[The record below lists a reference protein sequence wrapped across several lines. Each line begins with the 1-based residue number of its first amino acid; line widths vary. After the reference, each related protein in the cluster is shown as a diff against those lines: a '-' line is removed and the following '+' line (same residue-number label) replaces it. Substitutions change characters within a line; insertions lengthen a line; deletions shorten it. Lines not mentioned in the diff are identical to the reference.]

1 MKQGIQTNFPH
12 DALRRFGC
20 YFFSLMKWLEVHD
33 GAAFTNDDL
42 LRIYNEAGRN
52 GLLRASDCFIQD
64 AVGLLNFALGGR
76 KYRDI
81 QRDVRTAPPSGTAIR
96 RLVRNGERETH
107 FTVQIAGIEWDPLDP
122 TRAAAKT
129 WAFHSFRVPV

>member
-1 MKQGIQTNFPH
+1 MKQGIQTNFPQEV
-12 DALRRFGC
+12 LRQFGC
-20 YFFSLMKWLEVHD
+20 YFFSLMKWLEVTD
-33 GAAFTNDDL
+33 GAAFSNDDL
-42 LRIYNEAGRN
+42 LRIYQEAGRI

-64 AVGLLNFALGGR
+64 AVGLLNFALGRR

-81 QRDVRTAPPSGTAIR
+81 QRDVRAEPPGGTAIR

-107 FTVQIAGIEWDPLDP
+107 FTVQVVGVEWDPLDP
-122 TRAAAKT
+122 ARAAART